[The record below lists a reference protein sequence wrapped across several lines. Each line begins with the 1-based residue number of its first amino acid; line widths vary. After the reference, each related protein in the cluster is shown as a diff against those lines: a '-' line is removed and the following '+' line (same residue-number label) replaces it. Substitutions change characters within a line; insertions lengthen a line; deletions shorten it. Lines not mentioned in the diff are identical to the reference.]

1 MSKSK
6 VNKTPYEGVKVENL
20 VLGASVFVAR
30 KLLHIPKVYR
40 TVWGD
45 ALQRSLMSMSDC
57 IVDANSKPTSRIR
70 ERISLMEDCLKF
82 KRRADR
88 YVRVLAG
95 LKAFEPEPC
104 LPKGHENYEKEKAK
118 CERKGLEVIVT
129 ISTMLADIEEQ
140 MGAWLG
146 YTRKEARM
154 REKESVQPEASDSVD
169 FPDNGNVLQ
178 ESGVSL

>member
-20 VLGASVFVAR
+20 VLGAAVFVAR
-30 KLLHIPKVYR
+30 KLTHIPKVYR
-40 TVWGD
+40 SVWGD
-45 ALQRSLMSMSDC
+45 ALQQSFLQMSDC
-57 IVDANSKPTSRIR
+57 IVDANAKPTSRIK
-70 ERISLMEDCLKF
+70 ERIALMEECLKY

-95 LKAFEPEPC
+95 LNAFEPQTV
-104 LPKGHENYEKEKAK
+104 LKKGHENYQKEKK
-118 CERKGLEVIVT
+118 DCERKGLEVIVT

-146 YTRKEARM
+146 YTRKEARSIDKG
-154 REKESVQPEASDSVD
+154 RVQPDASDSAD
-169 FPDNGNVLQ
+169 PTRNEDVLQ
-178 ESGVSL
+178 KSSMSL